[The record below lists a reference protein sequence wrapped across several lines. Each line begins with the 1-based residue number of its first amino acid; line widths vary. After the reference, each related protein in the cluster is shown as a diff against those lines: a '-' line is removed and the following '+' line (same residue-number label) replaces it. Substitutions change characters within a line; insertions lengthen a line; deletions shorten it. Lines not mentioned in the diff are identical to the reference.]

1 MAGARERIALFDN
14 IKGLLIILVVAAHF
28 MHPVHN
34 DNEALSA
41 LFDITYLFH
50 MPLFVSSPGSS
61 QRAPI
66 ATGTST
72 GTGSS
77 PSRFWASPTRQRC
90 SRSTGC

>member
-14 IKGLLIILVVAAHF
+14 IKGLLIILVVSAHF

-41 LFDITYLFH
+41 LFDIIYLFH
-50 MPLFVSSPGSS
+50 MPLFAFVSGLF
-61 QRAPI
+61 

-77 PSRFWASPTRQRC
+77 PSRFWDLPTRQRC